1 VAQRVDDSHRR
12 VVPRWWS
19 VPVASALGQLAPSGA
34 LPAEKA
40 AMARPGELE
49 QLRADWDANH
59 SATYAANLID
69 AALTF
74 NTPELAQD
82 AAQWVL
88 RNGGVSP
95 VSLGLARAVLG
106 SEPSSVDDPDNAL
119 RVPQD
124 RWRLVGQHR
133 RLLRLF
139 PRNALPWVELARHYS
154 VLGHVDAAAKALR
167 IALSLAPNSRYVL
180 RSASRFYLHARDPER
195 AHRIVLAAPAT
206 TSDPWLLAAEIVA
219 AEARGKTSRLVNVG
233 SSTAYSRRFNA
244 LSVSELASAL
254 GTLEFKS
261 GNRKKTRRHFAR
273 ALENPTE
280 NSLAQAEWV
289 CRHSVNFCPEGS
301 NVDPPRAF
309 EVHAWRELAAGNFL
323 SAVTHSRGW
332 LHDEPFASRPALLG
346 SWIAAVALEDYD
358 IALRLVESARI
369 ANPDDARLLV
379 QEVYCLGSSGRV
391 EEARALMPDLEQA
404 AARGDATYTAAGWDA
419 LLHADRGLIAY
430 RSGSLDE
437 GRDAYMRAL
446 EIAAANRLQEAAAS
460 ALINFAREEFRVS
473 GTLPVPREQLTH
485 AVDVFP
491 ATHRGAVS
499 KFVERLA
506 KPFTEGL
513 SRSG

>member
-1 VAQRVDDSHRR
+1 MAQRVDDSHRR

-34 LPAEKA
+34 LLAGNA
-40 AMARPGELE
+40 AIARPGELE
-49 QLRADWDANH
+49 QLRADWDAQP
-59 SATYAANLID
+59 SAVYAANLID

-74 NTPELAQD
+74 NAPELAQD

-88 RNGGVSP
+88 QNGGVSP
-95 VSLGLARAVLG
+95 VSAGLAQAVLG
-106 SEPSSVDDPDNAL
+106 SDSSSFDDPDNAL
-119 RVPQD
+119 RIPRD
-124 RWRLVGQHR
+124 RWRLVAQHR
-133 RLLRLF
+133 KLLRLY
-139 PRNALPWVELARHYS
+139 PRNSLLWVELARHYS
-154 VLGHVDAAAKALR
+154 ALGQVDAAARALR

-195 AHRIVLAAPAT
+195 AHRIILAAPAT

-219 AEARGKTSRLVNVG
+219 AEARGRTSRLVSIG
-233 SSTAYSRRFNA
+233 SSAAHSRRFDA

-261 GNRKKTRRHFAR
+261 GNRKKTKRYFAR

-280 NSLAQAEWV
+280 NSLAQADWV
-289 CRHSVNFCPEGS
+289 CRHSVNFCPEGG

-309 EVHAWRELAAGNFL
+309 EAHAWRELAAGDFL
-323 SAVTHSRGW
+323 SAVNHSRDW

-358 IALRLVESARI
+358 VALGLVKSARI

-379 QEVYCLGSSGRV
+379 QEVYCLGSAGRV
-391 EEARALMPDLEQA
+391 DEAQALMSDLEHA
-404 AARGDATYTAAGWDA
+404 AARDDTIYSAAGWEA

-430 RSGSLDE
+430 RSGDLDQ

-473 GTLPVPREQLTH
+473 GTLPVPLEQLSH
-485 AVDVFP
+485 AVEAFP
-491 ATHRGAVS
+491 DTHRGAVS
-499 KFVERLA
+499 QFVERLG
-506 KPFTEGL
+506 KPTDEGG
-513 SRSG
+513 SWSG